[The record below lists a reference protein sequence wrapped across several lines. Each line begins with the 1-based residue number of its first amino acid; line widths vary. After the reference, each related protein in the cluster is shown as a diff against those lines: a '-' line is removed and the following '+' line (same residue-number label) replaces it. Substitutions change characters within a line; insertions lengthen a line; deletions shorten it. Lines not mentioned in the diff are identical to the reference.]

1 MLPVLL
7 PVVIAAAGVTTEAAA
22 SPEQPPPLDHIA
34 LVYAAPAE
42 CPQDDAFRSAVRE
55 RASGDWEAQPG
66 ELARRIDVSVT
77 RSGERYV
84 AGIVFLNAA
93 GERISRSLSGQSCED
108 VVNGIALVTA
118 LAIQS
123 RVEEALA
130 QSEPEGGPEQPK
142 PAPNPELKR
151 SVAVPPPPSVASP
164 PSVAPPVERAPV
176 RETFVRVGAAARAA
190 SGTGPGPSFGPL
202 LFGALEWRRVRLGLA
217 VSGLWAPQATQ
228 GGVSAHYRRLSARID
243 GCPYAVGRGTLT
255 FEPCAFFEAGSLHGQ
270 GEPGSSLASTN
281 GGGSPWLV
289 PGVLLRLLAR
299 FQPVVVALELG
310 GGAPLVRERF
320 GVVSDGVEQ
329 TTFHVPPFVIDGAL
343 GAGVRW

>member
-1 MLPVLL
+1 LL
-7 PVVIAAAGVTTEAAA
+7 PVVFAAVGVTTGAAA
-22 SPEQPPPLDHIA
+22 SPEPAPPLDHIA

-42 CPQDDAFRSAVRE
+42 CPQGDAFRSAVRE

-66 ELARRIDVSVT
+66 ELARRIDVSVK

-84 AGIVFLNAA
+84 AAIVFLNAA

-130 QSEPEGGPEQPK
+130 QSEPEPPK
-142 PAPNPELKR
+142 PPAK
-151 SVAVPPPPSVASP
+151 SAVPVPAPSATLPAQPPAHP
-164 PSVAPPVERAPV
+164 PPV
-176 RETFVRVGAAARAA
+176 RETFVRLGAAARAA
-190 SGTGPGPSFGPL
+190 SGTGPGPSFGPM
-202 LFGALEWRRVRLGLA
+202 LFGVLEWRRTRLGLA
-217 VSGLWAPQATQ
+217 VSGLWSPRVTQ
-228 GGVSAHYRRLSARID
+228 GGVSAHYRRLSARLD
-243 GCPYAVGRGTLT
+243 GCPYAIGRGTLT
-255 FEPCAFFEAGSLHGQ
+255 FEPCAFFEAGSLHGE
-270 GEPGSSLASTN
+270 GDPGASLASTN

-299 FQPVVVALELG
+299 FEPVVVTLELG

-320 GVVSDGVEQ
+320 GFVSGGVEH
-329 TTFHVPPFVIDGAL
+329 TTFHVPAFVLDGAL

>member
-1 MLPVLL
+1 ML
-7 PVVIAAAGVTTEAAA
+7 AAAGVTTDAAA
-22 SPEQPPPLDHIA
+22 SPEVAPSLDRIA
-34 LVYAAPAE
+34 LVYTAPAE
-42 CPQDDAFRSAVRE
+42 CPQDAAFRAAVRE

-130 QSEPEGGPEQPK
+130 QSEPEPPK
-142 PAPNPELKR
+142 PAPKNP
-151 SVAVPPPPSVASP
+151 VPVPVHTAAAPAHPAVQPS
-164 PSVAPPVERAPV
+164 PV

-217 VSGLWAPQATQ
+217 LSGLWAPQVTQ
-228 GGVSAHYRRLSARID
+228 SGVSAHYRRLSARID

-270 GEPGSSLASTN
+270 GEPGSSLASTT

-299 FQPVVVALELG
+299 FEPVVVSLELG

-320 GVVSDGVEQ
+320 GVVSDGVEH
-329 TTFHVPPFVIDGAL
+329 TTFHVPAFVLDGAL
-343 GAGVRW
+343 GGGIRW